1 VAAQVDER
9 AAALLLLVGEHAPD
23 GHPAA
28 AHGVGLGGVDLAE
41 RTPVDELAQE
51 LVLAALAVLEADGEL
66 LAGALGGVA
75 HLAGVGAG
83 DGHGLLHQHVLA
95 RLQGRAGDLAVVGVP
110 RAHVDDVDGLVRQD
124 PLVVG
129 AGVGVGRAV
138 RGAGLLRPVDLVVAE
153 GDDLGPVLVLGQ
165 ALQVLAGAD
174 EPQTDNADAK
184 LVAHE

>member
-1 VAAQVDER
+1 MW
-9 AAALLLLVGEHAPD
+9 APSLTQAPGSSTD
-23 GHPAA
+23 
-28 AHGVGLGGVDLAE
+28 
-41 RTPVDELAQE
+41 
-51 LVLAALAVLEADGEL
+51 
-66 LAGALGGVA
+66 
-75 HLAGVGAG
+75 
-83 DGHGLLHQHVLA
+83 
-95 RLQGRAGDLAVVGVP
+95 
-110 RAHVDDVDGLVRQD
+110 VDDVDGLVRQD

-174 EPQTDNADAK
+174 ESQTDNADAK